1 MRRNDMRGINKNY
14 SRALKSGLLLAIA
27 FSPFLLQATTLIHA
41 GKLIDGKS
49 DEVQIKMTIVI
60 NNNLITDVIKGYKN
74 PKDNETYLDLK
85 GHTVLPGLM
94 DMHVH
99 FGGEYQSKA
108 ERPSKVEK
116 EMEAIL
122 ATQDAY
128 VTFFSGFTTVRQVGD
143 SGMVAISLR
152 DAINQGKV
160 VGPRIFT
167 SGKSLA
173 TTGGHADPTN
183 GRAVGK
189 YDYPLP
195 EDGVVNGP
203 YEVYTAVRQRYKDGA
218 DGIKITVTG
227 GVLSEA
233 KSGSNPQFTQEE
245 VNAVVNAA
253 KDYGMWVA
261 VHAHGAEG
269 MKRAIRAGVDSI
281 EHGTFMD
288 AEAMELMIENGTYYV
303 PTISAGEFVAAKSK
317 IDNYFPEI
325 VRPKAA
331 SVGPQIADT
340 FSKAYKKGVKI
351 AFGTDAGVQP
361 HGTNW
366 EEFVFMV
373 KNGMSEMA
381 AIQSATMET
390 AKLLTIDDT
399 LGSIEAG
406 KIADII
412 AVNGDP
418 LEDIS
423 LLKSIALV
431 MKDGKV
437 YKQTN

>member
-1 MRRNDMRGINKNY
+1 MRKINTKHTR
-14 SRALKSGLLLAIA
+14 SLKLGLLLAIA
-27 FSPFLLQATTLIHA
+27 FAPFFLQATTLIHA

-49 DEVQIKMTIVI
+49 DKAQTKMTIVI
-60 NNNLITDVIKGYKN
+60 NDNLITDVIKGYKN
-74 PKDNETYLDLK
+74 PKDDETYLDLK
-85 GHTVLPGLM
+85 RHTVLPGLM

-128 VTFFSGFTTVRQVGD
+128 VTFFAGFTTVRQVGD

-183 GRAVGK
+183 GRAVDD

-245 VNAVVNAA
+245 VNAVVSAA

-269 MKRAIRAGVDSI
+269 MKRAIRAEVDSI

-288 AEAMELMIENGTYYV
+288 EEAMELMIENGTYYV

-331 SVGPQIADT
+331 SVGPQIGVT

-366 EEFVFMV
+366 EEFVFMA
-373 KNGMSEMA
+373 KNGMPEME

-390 AKLLTIDDT
+390 AKLLKIDDT

-423 LLKSIALV
+423 LLKSISFV

-437 YKQTN
+437 YKQIN

>member
-1 MRRNDMRGINKNY
+1 MRGIHKNC
-14 SRALKSGLLLAIA
+14 SRTLKSGLLLAIA
-27 FSPFLLQATTLIHA
+27 FAPFFLQATTLIHA

-49 DEVQIKMTIVI
+49 DQAQTKMTIVI
-60 NNNLITDVIKGYKN
+60 KDNLITDVIKGYKN
-74 PKDNETYLDLK
+74 PKDDENYLDLK
-85 GHTVLPGLM
+85 GYTVLPGLM

-303 PTISAGEFVAAKSK
+303 PTISAGEFVAAKSQ

-340 FSKAYKKGVKI
+340 FSKAYKKGVRI
-351 AFGTDAGVQP
+351 AFGTVAGVQP

-431 MKDGKV
+431 MKDGKL

>member
-1 MRRNDMRGINKNY
+1 MTRIHKNC
-14 SRALKSGLLLAIA
+14 SRTLKSGLFLAMA
-27 FSPFLLQATTLIHA
+27 FAPFFIQATILIHA
-41 GKLIDGKS
+41 GKLIDGNS
-49 DEVQIKMTIVI
+49 DQAQTKMTIVI
-60 NNNLITDVIKGYKN
+60 NDNLITDVIRGYKN
-74 PKDNETYLDLK
+74 PKDDETYLDLK
-85 GHTVLPGLM
+85 GYTVLPGLM

-288 AEAMELMIENGTYYV
+288 EEAMELMIENGTYYV

-340 FSKAYKKGVKI
+340 FSKAYKKGVRI

-373 KNGMSEMA
+373 KNGMSEMV
-381 AIQSATMET
+381 AIQSATIET

-412 AVNGDP
+412 AVKGDP